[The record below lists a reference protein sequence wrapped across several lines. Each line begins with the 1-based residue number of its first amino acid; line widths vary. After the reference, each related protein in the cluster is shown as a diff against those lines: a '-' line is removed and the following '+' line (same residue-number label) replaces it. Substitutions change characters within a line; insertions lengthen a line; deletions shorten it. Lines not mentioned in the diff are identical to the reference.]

1 MLGTTDIF
9 LSFKLPKL
17 AKGKNSSSSLT
28 KLPKS
33 DLNVTCCFLNFFNFP
48 FISSNAKS
56 VALPPSI
63 TFCINESPTCP
74 DAFVFNL
81 VTFIICCMSSYLIVC
96 NDFCKS
102 TLPNVSAIE
111 SIWSAAIDVV
121 HSCSPTLST
130 NCTFNGLFL
139 NRPFVFIEANNIG
152 CVNTFGPPYIAIRTA
167 SSGGTRNVSANLNIH
182 DGFNARCIM

>member
-1 MLGTTDIF
+1 M
-9 LSFKLPKL
+9 SFVNPLKL
-17 AKGKNSSSSLT
+17 AKGKILSR
-28 KLPKS
+28 KS
-33 DLNVTCCFLNFFNFP
+33 MVFPRIFGEFTFCVLSFFNFP

-63 TFCINESPTCP
+63 AFCINESPTCP

-130 NCTFNGLFL
+130 N
-139 NRPFVFIEANNIG
+139 
-152 CVNTFGPPYIAIRTA
+152 
-167 SSGGTRNVSANLNIH
+167 
-182 DGFNARCIM
+182 